1 MFKVNR
7 QQSLH
12 SPVQQHAL
20 VCNPMCLFSTVAV
33 HKMHS
38 HNTRTQKHA
47 RAFDPAAMH
56 ALALYFSIHCFIES
70 CRCTAMGVQ
79 QQPTAS
85 DDARGVPA
93 HYGLHTLR
101 EGLSIA

>member
-1 MFKVNR
+1 
-7 QQSLH
+7 
-12 SPVQQHAL
+12 
-20 VCNPMCLFSTVAV
+20 
-33 HKMHS
+33 
-38 HNTRTQKHA
+38 
-47 RAFDPAAMH
+47 
-56 ALALYFSIHCFIES
+56 
-70 CRCTAMGVQ
+70 MGVQ